1 MKLSAREMR
10 RGSYEYAIEAALG
23 AWNGGISAMLARGGA
38 GDRLARA
45 DRASAAP
52 MPATSAALDE
62 RREG

>member
-1 MKLSAREMR
+1 MKLLAREMR
-10 RGSYEYAIEAALG
+10 SYEYAIEAALG
-23 AWNGGISAMLARGGA
+23 AWNGGISAMLARGA

-45 DRASAAP
+45 ERASAAP

>member
-10 RGSYEYAIEAALG
+10 RGSYGYTTEAAVG
-23 AWNGGISAMLARGGA
+23 TWTGGISAMLARGGA

-45 DRASAAP
+45 ERASAAP